1 MSCSG
6 DLPGPWLA
14 LYSPGE
20 PEYTDVVVRR
30 VHDTLTLVCELRG
43 DTSAAPRVYV
53 WNYMDDN
60 STSGDQ
66 ILKGDPKGP
75 AVNSTLIKFDLQES
89 DSGQYM
95 CSAPPFS
102 VTKYILVQTRGPTY
116 CRRGAFW
123 CGTRCI
129 AAQYVC
135 DGRLDCQRGE
145 DEAGHMCPPLGCAR
159 SDKLNCSSGRC
170 ISESACCRSASAL
183 CPQPSCCDEHPRYSR
198 LEASNIIPQYA
209 PFLIIPQHPSS
220 SLSILH
226 HPSSYLNIPIKPRR
240 PSASNIIPQY
250 APFLIIPQHPSSSL
264 IISQHS
270 HQTSSSLSI
279 QHHPSVCS
287 VSHHPSASFII
298 PHHISTFPSNLV
310 VPQHPTSS
318 LSMLR
323 FSSSLSIL
331 HHPSSYLNI
340 PIKPRRP
347 SASSISIIFF

>member
-1 MSCSG
+1 MDLNGMLLVSGSG

-30 VHDTLTLVCELRG
+30 VHDTLTLVC
-43 DTSAAPRVYV
+43 
-53 WNYMDDN
+53 
-60 STSGDQ
+60 
-66 ILKGDPKGP
+66 P

-159 SDKLNCSSGRC
+159 TYIVL
-170 ISESACCRSASAL
+170 
-183 CPQPSCCDEHPRYSR
+183 
-198 LEASNIIPQYA
+198 
-209 PFLIIPQHPSS
+209 
-220 SLSILH
+220 
-226 HPSSYLNIPIKPRR
+226 
-240 PSASNIIPQY
+240 
-250 APFLIIPQHPSSSL
+250 
-264 IISQHS
+264 
-270 HQTSSSLSI
+270 
-279 QHHPSVCS
+279 
-287 VSHHPSASFII
+287 
-298 PHHISTFPSNLV
+298 
-310 VPQHPTSS
+310 
-318 LSMLR
+318 
-323 FSSSLSIL
+323 
-331 HHPSSYLNI
+331 
-340 PIKPRRP
+340 
-347 SASSISIIFF
+347 